1 MIKEANA
8 RDKLVEEVDELH
20 FLLTRMS
27 KHKAF
32 ELFNFWRFSSRR
44 IGDSRLLLIHQCSHH
59 LVTKVRLD

>member
-20 FLLTRMS
+20 FLFTRVP
-27 KHKAF
+27 KHKAL
-32 ELFNFWRFSSRR
+32 ELFNFRRFCSRR

-59 LVTKVRLD
+59 LVTKIRFD